1 MSTYA
6 PTAKTSDQ
14 ATSTATHLS
23 HSQRHRALNPVP
35 APASTLGPLQ
45 RLQQLANASPQ
56 VAQLQRLQALAN
68 SRFGPVAQLA
78 DGPEEEEPLQGKF
91 ATAQLAGGPE
101 EEELLQGQFA
111 TAQLAGGPEE
121 EELLQGKFITAQ
133 LQPQQAPR
141 SNNTGMPDQLKS
153 GIESLSGLAMDH
165 VKVHYNSAKPAQLN
179 AHAYAQGSDIH
190 VAPGQEQHLPHEAW
204 HIVQQV
210 QGRVQP
216 TMQLNGGV
224 PVNDD
229 VSLEQEA
236 DVMGAQ
242 ALAVAH

>member
-23 HSQRHRALNPVP
+23 HSQRHRALNTAP

-78 DGPEEEEPLQGKF
+78 GGPEEEEPLQGKF

-101 EEELLQGQFA
+101 EEELLQGKFA
-111 TAQLAGGPEE
+111 
-121 EELLQGKFITAQ
+121 TAQ
-133 LQPQQAPR
+133 LQPQPAPR
-141 SNNTGMPDQLKS
+141 ANNTGMPDQLKS

-165 VKVHYNSAKPAQLN
+165 VQVHYNSAKPAQLN

-204 HIVQQV
+204 HIVQQA

-224 PVNDD
+224 AVNDD
-229 VSLEQEA
+229 VSLEHEA
-236 DVMGAQ
+236 DLMGAQ
-242 ALAVAH
+242 ALAAAH

>member
-78 DGPEEEEPLQGKF
+78 GGPEEEEPLQGK
-91 ATAQLAGGPE
+91 
-101 EEELLQGQFA
+101 FA

-141 SNNTGMPDQLKS
+141 TNNTGMPDQLKS

>member
-6 PTAKTSDQ
+6 LSAKTSDQ
-14 ATSTATHLS
+14 ATSTANHFS
-23 HSQRHRALNPVP
+23 HSQRHRAHNTAP
-35 APASTLGPLQ
+35 APASSLGPLQ

-78 DGPEEEEPLQGKF
+78 GGPEEEEPLQGKF

-101 EEELLQGQFA
+101 EEELLQGKFA
-111 TAQLAGGPEE
+111 
-121 EELLQGKFITAQ
+121 TAQ
-133 LQPQQAPR
+133 LQPQPAPR
-141 SNNTGMPDQLKS
+141 ANNTGMPDQLKS

-165 VKVHYNSAKPAQLN
+165 VQVHYNSAKPAQLN

-204 HIVQQV
+204 HLVQQA

-216 TMQLNGGV
+216 TLQLNGGV
-224 PVNDD
+224 AVNDD
-229 VSLEQEA
+229 ASLEQEA
-236 DVMGAQ
+236 DLMGAR
-242 ALAVAH
+242 ASGAIS

>member
-6 PTAKTSDQ
+6 LTANTSDQ

-78 DGPEEEEPLQGKF
+78 GGPEEEEPLQGK
-91 ATAQLAGGPE
+91 
-101 EEELLQGQFA
+101 FA

-141 SNNTGMPDQLKS
+141 TNNTGMPDQLKS